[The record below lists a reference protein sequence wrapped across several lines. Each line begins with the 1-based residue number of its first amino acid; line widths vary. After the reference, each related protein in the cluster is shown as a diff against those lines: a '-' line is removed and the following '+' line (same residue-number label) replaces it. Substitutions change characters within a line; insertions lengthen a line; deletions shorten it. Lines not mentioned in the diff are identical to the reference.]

1 MFSVKTFTIGLALA
15 GAAFAG
21 AAQAGV
27 VVSSSGPSAAQF
39 PAGKKLDDNSSITL
53 RDGDTVTVLTSAG
66 TRVIKGVGVHRVA
79 ATGES
84 KRSTFAVLTRQRSA
98 QRVRAGAVRGTGTPA
113 AAERSPNLWYVDV
126 SRSGAMCVASP
137 DAVRLWRPGGDAPA
151 TYTVGGAGDAPAVEM
166 AFDKDAR
173 DLAWD
178 AARLPLTDGS
188 TYSIS
193 APGGASTAEIRFV
206 MLDAVPEEPED
217 LAATLI
223 DKGCTNQLEL
233 LTAALS

>member
-1 MFSVKTFTIGLALA
+1 MFSVRTFTIGMALA
-15 GAAFAG
+15 GAGLAG

-53 RDGDTVTVLTSAG
+53 RAGDTVTVLTGGG
-66 TRVIKGVGVHRVA
+66 TRVIKGAGVHRVA

-98 QRVRAGAVRGTGTPA
+98 QRVRTGAVRGTGTPA

-126 SRSGAMCVASP
+126 SRSGAMCIASP
-137 DAVRLWRPGGDAPA
+137 DAVRLWRPGGELPA
-151 TYTVGGAGDAPAVEM
+151 TFTVGSSAGAAAVEV
-166 AFDKDAR
+166 AFAENAR
-173 DLAWD
+173 DIAWD
-178 AARLPLTDGS
+178 GAQLPLADGS
-188 TYSIS
+188 TYTI
-193 APGGASTAEIRFV
+193 APTQGGTTSEIRFV